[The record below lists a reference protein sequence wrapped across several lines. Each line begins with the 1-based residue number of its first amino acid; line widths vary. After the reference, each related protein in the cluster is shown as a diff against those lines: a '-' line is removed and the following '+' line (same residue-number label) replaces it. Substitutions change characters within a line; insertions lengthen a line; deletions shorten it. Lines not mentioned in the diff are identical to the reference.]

1 MSEFPSNPVSSE
13 KRPYSVSLWTDLKA
27 YGLDLYEF
35 VCIDHWQALALAIS
49 EHKAAGRPLFA
60 NTRFLVEGPCL
71 DQGCGKQRCI
81 AGFVCPETADRGWM
95 N

>member
-49 EHKAAGRPLFA
+49 EHKAAGRPLFCEHP
-60 NTRFLVEGPCL
+60 FLGGRSVP
-71 DQGCGKQRCI
+71 
-81 AGFVCPETADRGWM
+81 
-95 N
+95 